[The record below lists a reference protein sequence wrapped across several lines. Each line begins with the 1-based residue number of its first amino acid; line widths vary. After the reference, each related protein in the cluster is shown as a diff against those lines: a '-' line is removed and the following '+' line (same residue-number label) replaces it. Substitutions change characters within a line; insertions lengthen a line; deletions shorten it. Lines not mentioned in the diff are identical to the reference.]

1 MSKSKSVSIL
11 QSSPVV
17 QSLLIDIL
25 EGIRANGVPRRYLRE
40 DVAAVY
46 LGQTPFFVGE
56 LIRSGRIHAIKPPGA
71 KYRVLDVQDLDA
83 FMNAQKGLEPAV
95 PFKNSPTQ
103 ILDECG
109 AAAA

>member
-1 MSKSKSVSIL
+1 MSKSKL
-11 QSSPVV
+11 PQSPIVE
-17 QSLLIDIL
+17 SLLIDIL
-25 EGIRANGVPRRYLRE
+25 EAIRANGVPRRYLRE

-83 FMNAQKGLEPAV
+83 FMNEQKSLELVV
-95 PFKNSPTQ
+95 PFKATAKQALNDS
-103 ILDECG
+103 EV
-109 AAAA
+109 AA

>member
-1 MSKSKSVSIL
+1 MSKSKSVSIP
-11 QSSPVV
+11 QSSTVV

-25 EGIRANGVPRRYLRE
+25 EAIRANGVPRRYLRE

-95 PFKNSPTQ
+95 PFKATAKQGLDNS
-103 ILDECG
+103 EV
-109 AAAA
+109 AA